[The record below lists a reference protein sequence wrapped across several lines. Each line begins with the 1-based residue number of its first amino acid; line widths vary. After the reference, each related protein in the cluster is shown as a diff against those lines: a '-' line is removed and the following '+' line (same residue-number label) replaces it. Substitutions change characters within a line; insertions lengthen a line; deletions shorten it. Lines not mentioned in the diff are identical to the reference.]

1 MKKITLLAVCIFTLS
16 LVSCDNKNEQLL
28 EQLNVIKQQTQN
40 DTFKLYPTRNMW
52 TFLEL
57 NTMTGQIWIVQW
69 SMDNEKQF
77 KYTLDDKVRISKTD
91 ANVSGRFS
99 LHATENIFN
108 FILLDNINGKCWQVQ
123 WSFDEN
129 ARFVIP
135 IL

>member
-40 DTFKLYPTRNMW
+40 DTFKLYHTRNMW

>member
-1 MKKITLLAVCIFTLS
+1 
-16 LVSCDNKNEQLL
+16 
-28 EQLNVIKQQTQN
+28 
-40 DTFKLYPTRNMW
+40 MW